1 MEAITQDGST
11 IVATDVAKIIQYN
24 FTHECDHRVALRV
37 GSDVQCYK
45 NTGNYVE

>member
-1 MEAITQDGST
+1 METINQDGST

-24 FTHECDHRVALRV
+24 FTHERDHQVVLRV
-37 GSDVQCYK
+37 RSDVQCYK